1 MQEQEKVYISIT
13 CDKRQLT
20 IDGDLSLFDRF
31 LATLRSNKQV
41 GAPTPLLRAVC
52 LAYWRERT
60 DNPQGDA
67 RGILHQLVI
76 EGLRAEGIDF
86 EDREHAAQLA
96 RKVAEGER

>member
-1 MQEQEKVYISIT
+1 M
-13 CDKRQLT
+13 DKM
-20 IDGDLSLFDRF
+20 
-31 LATLRSNKQV
+31 KM
-41 GAPTPLLRAVC
+41 TPSELLRAVC

-76 EGLRAEGIDF
+76 DGLRAEGIEF

-96 RKVAEGER
+96 RSVAEWER